1 VDRLNDLSRNQ
12 DVKGPIG
19 VAFSYLDAEPSDID
33 PALRLMKLLLRQL
46 VENCPWS
53 DVLQDTGYWIQSTP
67 LGLETV
73 TVLVHKVGKLYH
85 QVYVVIDALDE
96 LNSARKG
103 ANEAIASLQDL
114 QRNFGAKLLFTIRNV
129 PDVIGQLREDGRID
143 IQAKEEDVSTIVD
156 RELQN
161 IDIRWFG
168 GRLRFETLR
177 PDLKKSMVSSSK
189 NM

>member
-1 VDRLNDLSRNQ
+1 MTQLLS
-12 DVKGPIG
+12 
-19 VAFSYLDAEPSDID
+19 
-33 PALRLMKLLLRQL
+33 QL
-46 VENCPWS
+46 VETCSWS
-53 DVLQDTGYWIQSTP
+53 DVLQDTESWIQSTP
-67 LGLETV
+67 LSLEAV
-73 TVLVHKVGKLYH
+73 TVLAHKVWTLYH
-85 QVYVVIDALDE
+85 QVYIVIDALDE
-96 LNSARKG
+96 FNSARKG

-114 QRNFGAKLLFTIRNV
+114 HRSFGAKLLFTLRNV